1 MVNIAIF
8 ASGTGSNA
16 KQLLSYFE
24 HHPTLKISLIAT
36 NNKDAGVLQFADEFG
51 VEKLVFT
58 SLELR
63 EGKVLRDLQRQNIDY
78 IILAGF
84 LALIPTT
91 LVSAYS
97 DKIINIHPS
106 LLPKYGGKGMY
117 GHFVHE
123 AVVANK
129 ETISG
134 MSIHLVNE
142 EFDKGKILFQATT
155 RLSPEDD
162 ANAVQ
167 QKVLMLEH
175 QHFAKVVEALVSDI
189 NLSSNI
195 I

>member
-24 HHPTLKISLIAT
+24 HHPTLKISLVAT

-51 VEKLVFT
+51 IEKLIFT

-63 EGKVLRDLQRQNIDY
+63 EGNVLRDLQSQNIDY

-129 ETISG
+129 ETLSG
-134 MSIHLVNE
+134 ISIHLENE

-155 RLSPEDD
+155 RLTPED
-162 ANAVQ
+162 NATSIQ
-167 QKVLMLEH
+167 KKVLVLEH
-175 QHFAKVVEALVSDI
+175 QHFAKVVESFVGMGHKV
-189 NLSSNI
+189 
-195 I
+195 